1 MDQNKSE
8 IVAILDKSGSM
19 SGLEDDTIGGY
30 NSFLKEQREVDG
42 EANITLVLFDHEYEK
57 IYDAEDIDDV
67 DKLDSDTYKTRGST
81 ALLDAVGRTI
91 NDVGNRLDNM
101 EEDEKPANVIFFILT
116 DGAEN
121 SSKEFSAD
129 KVADMIEHQEN
140 KYSWEFI
147 YGGANVDAFAE
158 AGALNIKASNTFNYS
173 ADSDGIDKA
182 YRSVSKMSTTYRTG
196 GGASDF
202 EDAEN
207 AEELTK
213 NNS

>member
-1 MDQNKSE
+1 MNENKSE

-42 EANITLVLFDHEYEK
+42 QANITLVLFDHEYEK
-57 IYDAEDIDDV
+57 IHDAEDIDEV
-67 DKLDSDTYKTRGST
+67 DELDSDTYKTRGST

-101 EEDEKPANVIFFILT
+101 EENEKPANVIFFILT

-147 YGGANVDAFAE
+147 YGGANVDAFSE

-173 ADSDGIDKA
+173 ADSRGVQDS
-182 YRSVSKMSTTYRTG
+182 YQSVSKMTTAYRTG
-196 GGASDF
+196 GNASDF
-202 EDAEN
+202 EDVED
-207 AEELTK
+207 AEELVED
-213 NNS
+213 